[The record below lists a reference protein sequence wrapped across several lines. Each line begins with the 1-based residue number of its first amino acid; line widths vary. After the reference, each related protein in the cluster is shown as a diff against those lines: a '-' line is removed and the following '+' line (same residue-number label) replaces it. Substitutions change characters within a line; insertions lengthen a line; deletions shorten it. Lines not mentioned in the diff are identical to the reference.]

1 MLEVLNQACDTPVP
15 LPLSLILYMCGQFCI
30 ENGLDVME
38 PGAGGGDFKFLR
50 GFDPAIV
57 NSCHYCTHPGLRG
70 AVSGGYLLTLVHATE
85 RSHTC
90 LSVWIH
96 AGCQEYI

>member
-1 MLEVLNQACDTPVP
+1 
-15 LPLSLILYMCGQFCI
+15 
-30 ENGLDVME
+30 ME

-70 AVSGGYLLTLVHATE
+70 AVSRLWQSSPV
-85 RSHTC
+85 
-90 LSVWIH
+90 
-96 AGCQEYI
+96 

>member
-1 MLEVLNQACDTPVP
+1 MPLRDLDVRHLPPVREQATCCRCF
-15 LPLSLILYMCGQFCI
+15 IAQFCI
-30 ENGLDVME
+30 DKGLDVME

-70 AVSGGYLLTLVHATE
+70 AVRRFQCSNRCCVLAGHASVGLLSILN
-85 RSHTC
+85 S
-90 LSVWIH
+90 
-96 AGCQEYI
+96 